1 MEEKQTTPHLSR
13 RHEKRLLR
21 IATEAIKLD
30 FPNPERLGCP
40 GSDALKAIARHRLSF
55 SDADDVVD
63 HIATCAPC
71 FGEYTD
77 HRRRYQ
83 FRIVGGLVLACAAG
97 LVAIATL
104 WQFAPTHL
112 WPREQPMAQKSPS
125 PVLKA
130 TLDFRNRTA
139 ERSGQVESPNDA
151 VVPHLRRALLDM
163 AIKLPIGME
172 DGAYALQFRTR
183 LDQPVVNTAGTARWS
198 GRAETLTT
206 TVDLRN
212 LAPGEYRLAI
222 RSGSSSWRI
231 YRVVLD

>member
-1 MEEKQTTPHLSR
+1 MEEKQPTPHLAR
-13 RHEKRLLR
+13 RDEKRLLR
-21 IATEAIKLD
+21 IATEAIKSD

-40 GSDALKAIARHRLSF
+40 GSDALKAIVRRRLTLP
-55 SDADDVVD
+55 DADDVVD

-71 FGEYTD
+71 FAEYTD

-83 FRIVGGLVLACAAG
+83 FRIVGGLALACAAG
-97 LVAIATL
+97 LVAIAIL
-104 WQFAPTHL
+104 WLFAPTHL
-112 WPREQPMAQKSPS
+112 WPREQPLAQRAPS

-139 ERSGQVESPNDA
+139 ERSGRVQSPNDA
-151 VVPHLRRALLDM
+151 EVPHLRRALLDM

-172 DGAYALQFRTR
+172 DGVYALQFRNR
-183 LDQPVVNTAGTARWS
+183 LDQPVVNTAGIARWS
-198 GRAETLTT
+198 GSAETLTT

-212 LAPGEYRLAI
+212 LTPGEYMVAI

-231 YRVVLD
+231 YPIVLD